1 MKNILSIAILLLCF
15 NCQTTAKAPEVP
27 NKNIENSLAQ
37 KLNKGAYLVDV
48 RTPEE
53 FAQGSIE
60 GAINI
65 PLDEVQNR
73 VMEFKDKENLVI
85 FCRTGN
91 RSSQAIEILKKNG
104 IYNATNGTNV
114 ETVNSILKKE

>member
-15 NCQTTAKAPEVP
+15 SCQTTAKAPEVP

-37 KLNKGAYLVDV
+37 KLNEGAYLVDV

-73 VMEFKDKENLVI
+73 VMEFRDKENLVI

-114 ETVNSILKKE
+114 ETINSILKKE